1 MSERA
6 ENQEDLE
13 AVERASVVV
22 KKMSVLELAE
32 HLKTFFGSD
41 QAALREDNR
50 LSEKKPE

>member
-1 MSERA
+1 MSEGA

-32 HLKTFFGSD
+32 YLKTFGSD
-41 QAALREDNR
+41 QATLREENR